1 MGWQQLRGPLPC
13 SPSLPL
19 TMILRPVFRALL
31 SSASS
36 SSSSSFPH
44 GHAPPPPQRHTTSLS
59 RGFCCYCRHRS
70 KYASFSS
77 LHRCFKYEDSSSVE
91 TRSRGF
97 RVLAHAQEKGR
108 KSSTVWDDA
117 ADSFFDNQGK
127 VAPSAVA
134 EQEGESIQSLG
145 ISSGSSD
152 VGERRNG
159 GFQAKSNRG
168 SDALGATN
176 PRGESHSEWGK
187 ERNAGASSG
196 SSWEREGRGADG
208 RRSWDGSHGGV
219 DENFRAGRQHGGRE
233 MKANIAPARGGRG
246 GEWDDIAI
254 SGSKGNVGSST
265 RGKLHRGGHIGSGSK
280 NDQEYA
286 SREWKLASS
295 SSSKAGVKGREWERA
310 GLNQF
315 GRAEEQTTS
324 TRNWGAAEGWKKSAG
339 KFSNQSQGNHH
350 RRSMDGYRSDRRG
363 GYGGGAKIQSL
374 EENDDGGEDEEE
386 WVIQSGREWGREHE
400 ANVNWRLEGEPVYG
414 VAPIRAA
421 LVASRREFYT
431 LYMQENLT
439 ENIETGKRKD
449 KQALV
454 WILNRMKEL
463 GVRLKVVS
471 KHDLNLLVDNRPHQ
485 GLVLDASPLELVPI
499 EKLDKVSNDGVEAP
513 VWVALD
519 EVVDPQNFGAILR
532 SAYFLGATGVVVCAK
547 NSAPLSGVVSKASAG
562 ALEVMEV
569 QSCRNMVKFLD
580 MSVQNGWRAVGASF
594 ESQAHAVRDLAPGLP
609 TILVL
614 GNEGRGLRTNVRR
627 VCSDLVC
634 IVGVASKRPLQDFSQ
649 RQSPSKELKMVDVD
663 GIAAEEPVK
672 FVGYPAGP
680 AAVDSLNVSV
690 AAGILLHEL
699 LAQSVYPTSLSSMET
714 ISHDTSIKEASSNCG

>member
-1 MGWQQLRGPLPC
+1 
-13 SPSLPL
+13 
-19 TMILRPVFRALL
+19 
-31 SSASS
+31 
-36 SSSSSFPH
+36 
-44 GHAPPPPQRHTTSLS
+44 
-59 RGFCCYCRHRS
+59 
-70 KYASFSS
+70 
-77 LHRCFKYEDSSSVE
+77 
-91 TRSRGF
+91 
-97 RVLAHAQEKGR
+97 
-108 KSSTVWDDA
+108 
-117 ADSFFDNQGK
+117 
-127 VAPSAVA
+127 
-134 EQEGESIQSLG
+134 
-145 ISSGSSD
+145 
-152 VGERRNG
+152 
-159 GFQAKSNRG
+159 
-168 SDALGATN
+168 
-176 PRGESHSEWGK
+176 
-187 ERNAGASSG
+187 
-196 SSWEREGRGADG
+196 
-208 RRSWDGSHGGV
+208 V

-233 MKANIAPARGGRG
+233 TEANIAPARGGRG
-246 GEWDDIAI
+246 GEWDDIEI

-265 RGKLHRGGHIGSGSK
+265 RGKLRRGGHIGSGSK

-286 SREWKLASS
+286 GREWKLAT
-295 SSSKAGVKGREWERA
+295 SSSKA

-315 GRAEEQTTS
+315 GRAEKQTTS
-324 TRNWGAAEGWKKSAG
+324 TRNWGAAEGWKTSAG

-350 RRSMDGYRSDRRG
+350 RRNRDGYRSDRRG
-363 GYGGGAKIQSL
+363 GYGRGAKIESL

-431 LYMQENLT
+431 LYVQENLT

-485 GLVLDASPLELVPI
+485 GLVLDASPLELVRI

-634 IVGVASKRPLQDFSQ
+634 IAGVASKRPLQDFSQ
-649 RQSPSKELKMVDVD
+649 RQSPSKELKMVD

-672 FVGYPAGP
+672 FLGYLAGP